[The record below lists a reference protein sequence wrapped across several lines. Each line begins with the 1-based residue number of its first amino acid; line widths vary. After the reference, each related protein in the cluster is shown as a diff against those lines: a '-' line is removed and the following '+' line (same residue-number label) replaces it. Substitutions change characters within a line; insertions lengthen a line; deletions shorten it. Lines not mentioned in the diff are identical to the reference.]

1 MTSVKKG
8 VTLFVPPHYTYILI
22 YKRLSSII
30 FAKWPCNRQI
40 EIFRKQKNADRYPL
54 HADLNDRAE

>member
-1 MTSVKKG
+1 MTSIKKG
-8 VTLFVPPHYTYILI
+8 VTLLRSTPLYILI